1 MKHQQSSDQSI
12 RYHPYPE
19 KPKANSQDPQNSSYP
34 YDHNNPYI
42 NPYQFNYH
50 QTYDYNCYQPNSFH
64 GSHYNTAYQQS
75 RMYSQYQQQLYRQ
88 KYSDPFASVR
98 NTVKKS
104 DTNLE
109 IIPEGEWRIGIFCGS
124 GSETS
129 VRQTIDN
136 LINKYG
142 IYSFSFSSKSSTQ
155 EEQENSTEFDA
166 IQAEI
171 IKYQDEQQTS
181 HYKRG
186 FVIDGSL
193 SSPEIY
199 LQLETFLK
207 EKALEL
213 DCVFYIPS
221 PSADL
226 THSSENDD
234 PPFIQEMRSSVVKLN
249 PSEDLN
255 SSIFNHLKSV
265 KRKKIQPISLSNT
278 NPQSQQYQ
286 SSSSKDST
294 LSLGLETE
302 RKTHS

>member
-1 MKHQQSSDQSI
+1 
-12 RYHPYPE
+12 
-19 KPKANSQDPQNSSYP
+19 
-34 YDHNNPYI
+34 
-42 NPYQFNYH
+42 
-50 QTYDYNCYQPNSFH
+50 
-64 GSHYNTAYQQS
+64 
-75 RMYSQYQQQLYRQ
+75 
-88 KYSDPFASVR
+88 
-98 NTVKKS
+98 
-104 DTNLE
+104 
-109 IIPEGEWRIGIFCGS
+109 
-124 GSETS
+124 
-129 VRQTIDN
+129 
-136 LINKYG
+136 
-142 IYSFSFSSKSSTQ
+142 
-155 EEQENSTEFDA
+155 
-166 IQAEI
+166 
-171 IKYQDEQQTS
+171 
-181 HYKRG
+181 
-186 FVIDGSL
+186 VIDGSL

-221 PSADL
+221 PSDDL

-278 NPQSQQYQ
+278 NPQSQQNQ

-294 LSLGLETE
+294 LSLETE